1 MDPAHF
7 SGAEIIE
14 MAIRIEENGVKF
26 YTDAGKASKSGA
38 LKKLFK
44 GLTEE
49 EGRHRKVF
57 LDLKRLVPDE
67 ELSMRLDPCCEEDLS
82 YLYALADSEVFTG
95 KGSRLAQ
102 KVRGEKSAL
111 NLAIAME
118 KDSILFYIEMLGMV
132 REKDRS
138 ILEDLINEE
147 KEHLRK
153 LSGLLKTL

>member
-7 SGAEIIE
+7 SGSEIIE

-26 YTDAGKASKSGA
+26 YTDAGKASKSTA
-38 LKKLFK
+38 LKRLFK
-44 GLTEE
+44 DLSEE

-57 LDLKRLVPDE
+57 MNMRKLVADE
-67 ELSMRLDPCCEEDLS
+67 ELSMRLDPYSEEDTT
-82 YLYALADSEVFTG
+82 YLYALADSEVFAG
-95 KGSRLAQ
+95 KGYRLAQ
-102 KVRGEKSAL
+102 RVRSERAAL

-118 KDSILFYIEMLGMV
+118 KDSILFYIELLGMV

-147 KEHLRK
+147 KDHLRK
-153 LSGLLKTL
+153 LSAILKTL

>member
-1 MDPAHF
+1 MDPTHF
-7 SGAEIIE
+7 SGSELIE
-14 MAIRIEENGVKF
+14 MAIRIEENGGKF
-26 YTDAGKASKSGA
+26 YSDAGKASKSTA

-44 GLTEE
+44 DLSEE
-49 EGRHRKVF
+49 ESRHRKVF
-57 LDLKRLVPDE
+57 MDLRKLVPDE
-67 ELSMRLDPCCEEDLS
+67 ELSMRLDPYSEDDMT

-102 KVRGEKSAL
+102 RVRSERSAL

-118 KDSILFYIEMLGMV
+118 KDSILFYIELLGMV

-138 ILEDLINEE
+138 ILDDLINEE

-153 LSGLLKTL
+153 LSALLKTL